1 MAGVVDTEVVAT
13 EDTATAVTVG
23 VTEVIAADM
32 AVDTV
37 MVDTVMVDM
46 EDTDLAS
53 GWVGTGTTHQPTTIP
68 WGMGILWDT
77 GIHHTGSSDADS
89 ANPRSIKTAHP
100 PKSGGFC
107 ALLNRTRTRQISA
120 IRKNCLTPLVF
131 PLRNLYNC
139 IVLAVPSR
147 SLANRLGRVK
157 STHGALHRLRCLNS
171 RPSNPAHLH
180 VFSQA
185 CFTSGTAREHFL
197 QTPSNDNS
205 PAPRPK

>member
-53 GWVGTGTTHQPTTIP
+53 GWVGTG
-68 WGMGILWDT
+68 
-77 GIHHTGSSDADS
+77 SSDADS

-131 PLRNLYNC
+131 PL
-139 IVLAVPSR
+139 
-147 SLANRLGRVK
+147 
-157 STHGALHRLRCLNS
+157 
-171 RPSNPAHLH
+171 
-180 VFSQA
+180 
-185 CFTSGTAREHFL
+185 
-197 QTPSNDNS
+197 
-205 PAPRPK
+205 